1 MHQCGSADFDCAAEL
16 RESLATTI
24 PSLIK
29 LLRDKVKDV
38 RGETVKLIGNLAN
51 HGEWQ
56 LGSFAAHLM
65 RIAKSNFGKP
75 S

>member
-1 MHQCGSADFDCAAEL
+1 MYQCSAADFDCVAEL
-16 RESLATTI
+16 REPLATTI

-51 HGEWQ
+51 HGEW
-56 LGSFAAHLM
+56 
-65 RIAKSNFGKP
+65 
-75 S
+75 